1 MELWQGFIAT
11 HRIEQLSNSNELKKN
26 IAFGGIQ
33 MRRLS
38 NTTMANETLKK
49 RSMV

>member
-11 HRIEQLSNSNELKKN
+11 HRMEQLSNSNELKN

-49 RSMV
+49 KHGIE